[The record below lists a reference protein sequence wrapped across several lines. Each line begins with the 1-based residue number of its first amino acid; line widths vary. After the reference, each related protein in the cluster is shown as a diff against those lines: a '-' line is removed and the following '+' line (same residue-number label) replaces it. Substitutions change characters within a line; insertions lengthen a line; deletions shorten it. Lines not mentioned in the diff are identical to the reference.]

1 MFTLWTVIGCFHT
14 IYQLMNLPSITHS
27 RSYTLAM
34 KRMLSCGISITHT
47 NAGKVTQQVLEAVG
61 VVTCSHLYKHR
72 VVLSQLFSQKSY
84 AYFLHVSLGVQ
95 EERQRAAFST
105 AQSGRKSISTE
116 RTFREISKPE
126 LLKAKCRELCA
137 ALASELA
144 AKGISGR
151 TVTLKIKTIDFEI
164 KSRAASH
171 VRPISSEE
179 DLAATTIALLEKEL
193 EQGPLRLRLMGVRLS
208 AFGNRDLGKAQKSIT
223 SFYAKGGGVGGSTTI
238 NNTGASTSSSTAH
251 GTRRSAVSPHSA
263 KASVNDRVDGA
274 VGRGRARGG
283 VGGSAAAAA
292 EGGAAEGGGG
302 GGGGGGGV
310 SFTVECPICQTSV
323 PESSVNAHVDTCL
336 AQQATVGSASIST
349 TAEAFSTT
357 SNDVQFVT
365 GVRADVKGDDG
376 DDSDVVI
383 LDGVEQPDEVDAWRE
398 WSCISNPNTTGPHD
412 ATYWFNT
419 ITRNV
424 QWRHPKDGFAELEPS
439 AAAATTTTSRSPP
452 MPAAGPAAA
461 RTSTVASPLRH
472 AADAVGNNGSS
483 SSFAEA
489 AAAAT
494 SPTAAASVQCP
505 ICQRTVLA
513 AEVNAHVDACLNKS
527 EIRNVVKKDRDDE
540 RAAVAA
546 AAAAAGGGDGGGGSA
561 VSSKRRSPRP
571 SKRARTSTAG
581 SGGSNCGGGGGSSSA
596 SCDIA
601 GPLDGFFKRNFGK
614 HK

>member
-1 MFTLWTVIGCFHT
+1 M
-14 IYQLMNLPSITHS
+14 
-27 RSYTLAM
+27 
-34 KRMLSCGISITHT
+34 
-47 NAGKVTQQVLEAVG
+47 
-61 VVTCSHLYKHR
+61 
-72 VVLSQLFSQKSY
+72 
-84 AYFLHVSLGVQ
+84 
-95 EERQRAAFST
+95 
-105 AQSGRKSISTE
+105 
-116 RTFREISKPE
+116 
-126 LLKAKCRELCA
+126 LKAKCRELCA

-151 TVTLKIKTIDFEI
+151 TVTLKLKTIDFEI

-223 SFYAKGGGVGGSTTI
+223 SFYAKGGGGGGSTTI
-238 NNTGASTSSSTAH
+238 INTGASTSSSTAH
-251 GTRRSAVSPHSA
+251 GTRRSAVSPHNA
-263 KASVNDRVDGA
+263 NASVNDRVDGA

-292 EGGAAEGGGG
+292 GGGG
-302 GGGGGGGV
+302 GGVVGGGAV

-349 TAEAFSTT
+349 TAEALFSTT
-357 SNDVQFVT
+357 ANDVQFVT

-412 ATYWFNT
+412 ATYWYNT

-439 AAAATTTTSRSPP
+439 AAVATTTTSRSPP
-452 MPAAGPAAA
+452 MPAAAPAAA

-489 AAAAT
+489 AAAAA
-494 SPTAAASVQCP
+494 SSTAAASVQCP

-546 AAAAAGGGDGGGGSA
+546 AAAVAGGGDGGGGSA

-581 SGGSNCGGGGGSSSA
+581 SGGGGSSSA

>member
-274 VGRGRARGG
+274 VGRGRATGQ
-283 VGGSAAAAA
+283 
-292 EGGAAEGGGG
+292 E
-302 GGGGGGGV
+302 
-310 SFTVECPICQTSV
+310 
-323 PESSVNAHVDTCL
+323 
-336 AQQATVGSASIST
+336 QATQQQQKAT
-349 TAEAFSTT
+349 RE
-357 SNDVQFVT
+357 Q
-365 GVRADVKGDDG
+365 
-376 DDSDVVI
+376 
-383 LDGVEQPDEVDAWRE
+383 EQPSRRK
-398 WSCISNPNTTGPHD
+398 IS
-412 ATYWFNT
+412 
-419 ITRNV
+419 RNHSHSLPLKAL
-424 QWRHPKDGFAELEPS
+424 QRRHNL
-439 AAAATTTTSRSPP
+439 SRS
-452 MPAAGPAAA
+452 
-461 RTSTVASPLRH
+461 
-472 AADAVGNNGSS
+472 
-483 SSFAEA
+483 
-489 AAAAT
+489 
-494 SPTAAASVQCP
+494 
-505 ICQRTVLA
+505 
-513 AEVNAHVDACLNKS
+513 
-527 EIRNVVKKDRDDE
+527 
-540 RAAVAA
+540 
-546 AAAAAGGGDGGGGSA
+546 
-561 VSSKRRSPRP
+561 RRSRSRCSVWRSTKRP
-571 SKRARTSTAG
+571 GWKAWTKQRQIS
-581 SGGSNCGGGGGSSSA
+581 
-596 SCDIA
+596 
-601 GPLDGFFKRNFGK
+601 
-614 HK
+614 